1 MAAVS
6 NKSYFIIIVVFVYF
20 TRKTLI
26 ASIQMNNC
34 NDVIVLIAAREKLM
48 RAIKGKTIRK

>member
-1 MAAVS
+1 
-6 NKSYFIIIVVFVYF
+6 
-20 TRKTLI
+20 
-26 ASIQMNNC
+26 MNNC